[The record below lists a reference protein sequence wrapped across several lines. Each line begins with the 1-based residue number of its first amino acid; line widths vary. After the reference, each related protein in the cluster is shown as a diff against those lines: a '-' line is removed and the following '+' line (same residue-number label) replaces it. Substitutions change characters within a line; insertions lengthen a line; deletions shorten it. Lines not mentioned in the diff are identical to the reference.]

1 MHATRLMGMVAIAI
15 SEAQLVAA
23 QAGRS
28 ARAQTSPLG
37 PPPVPRA
44 AFIATMDGEF
54 RKMDADHNNVL
65 TRKEVEDFQRAT
77 AGLAIDNRRRA
88 LFAALDADH
97 NGQLTSQEFARLQFP
112 APPVNAAPLLNQ
124 TDLNKDGSVSLVEH
138 RTAKLR
144 NFDRMD
150 TDQDGVVTAAE
161 MKAAGM
167 IK

>member
-1 MHATRLMGMVAIAI
+1 MRWTVLLSISAAMSAAATAQIAKKPPP
-15 SEAQLVAA
+15 AA
-23 QAGRS
+23 
-28 ARAQTSPLG
+28 G
-37 PPPVPRA
+37 PAPVPRA

-65 TRKEVEDFQRAT
+65 TKKEVEDFQRAM
-77 AGLAIDNRRRA
+77 AGIAIDNRRRA

-97 NGQLTSQEFARLQFP
+97 NGQLTSQEFARLRFP
-112 APPVNAAPLLNQ
+112 APPVNATPLLNQ

>member
-1 MHATRLMGMVAIAI
+1 MHAIGLIGTVAIAI
-15 SEAQLVAA
+15 SAAQTLAA
-23 QAGRS
+23 QAGSS
-28 ARAQTSPLG
+28 ARAAPSPAA

-44 AFIATMDGEF
+44 TFIATMDGEF

-65 TRKEVEDFQRAT
+65 TRKEVEDFQRAM
-77 AGLAIDNRRRA
+77 AGIAIDNRRRA

-97 NGQLTSQEFARLQFP
+97 NGQLTSQEFARLRFP
-112 APPVNAAPLLNQ
+112 APPVNATPLLNQ